1 VGEGVPLL
9 SLLLDQRGT
18 AVTVTGLNASIAFIG
33 VMLGPMLTPTLIR
46 RFGFRRFLAAAMLA
60 DILDF
65 LAMKPLHSLSAWF
78 ILRLLSGLIGS
89 AIFTAGEAWI
99 NLLVDDAT
107 RGRVIGIYAAAL
119 SAGLGL
125 GPLVLTITG
134 ISGWPPFL
142 ANAALIV
149 VGMLP
154 LLAATEAPGGPGR
167 ERSPNPLVYMRR
179 AALIVSVVALFGFLE
194 SANFS
199 LLPIWGVRSGL
210 TVSEASALVST
221 IYLGGAVLQVPI
233 GVLSDKIRRI
243 NALRCCA
250 LVGAA
255 GATLLLARHIPLA
268 ALYPLL
274 LVWGGIMSG
283 IYPVALGMAG
293 DRFAG
298 SEMVSANAAIIM
310 GYALGALAGPGL
322 GGAAMQ
328 VWNPQGLPAM
338 LAVLFAVLLVMTGMR
353 KARWQNSSGT
363 LKQPSAK
370 LPESE

>member
-1 VGEGVPLL
+1 
-9 SLLLDQRGT
+9 LLLDERGT
-18 AVTVTGLNASIAFIG
+18 AVTVTGLNASVAFIG
-33 VMLGPMLTPTLIR
+33 VMLGPMLTPALIR
-46 RFGFRRFLAAAMLA
+46 RFGFRRFLAAAMAA

-78 ILRLLSGLIGS
+78 VLRLLSGLIGS

-99 NLLVDDAT
+99 NLLVHETA

-119 SAGLGL
+119 SAGFGL
-125 GPLVLTITG
+125 GPLVLTVTG
-134 ISGWPPFL
+134 INGWPPFL
-142 ANAALIV
+142 ANAALV
-149 VGMLP
+149 ALAMLP
-154 LLAATEAPGGPGR
+154 LLFATEAAGGPGR

-179 AALIVSVVALFGFLE
+179 AALIVSVVALFGLLE
-194 SANFS
+194 AANFS

-221 IYLGGAVLQVPI
+221 IYLGGAVVQVPI

-243 NALRCCA
+243 NALRFCGF
-250 LVGAA
+250 VGAI
-255 GATLLLARHIPLA
+255 GAVLLLARHIPVA

-298 SEMVSANAAIIM
+298 AEMVSANAAIIM
-310 GYALGALAGPGL
+310 GYAVGALVGPGL
-322 GGAAMQ
+322 GGLAMQ
-328 VWNPQGLPAM
+328 LWNAQGLPAM
-338 LAVLFAVLLVMTGMR
+338 LAVLFVVLLVMTS
-353 KARWQNSSGT
+353 N
-363 LKQPSAK
+363 AK
-370 LPESE
+370 SKPA

>member
-1 VGEGVPLL
+1 M
-9 SLLLDQRGT
+9 LLDQRGT
-18 AVTVTGLNASIAFIG
+18 AVTVTGLNASVAFIG

-78 ILRLLSGLIGS
+78 VLRLFSGLIGS
-89 AIFTAGEAWI
+89 GIFTAGEAWI

-142 ANAALIV
+142 ANAGLIV
-149 VGMLP
+149 LGMLP
-154 LLAATEAPGGPGR
+154 LLAANEAPGGPGR
-167 ERSPNPLVYMRR
+167 ERSANPLVYMRR
-179 AALIVSVVALFGFLE
+179 AALIVSVVALFGLLE

-243 NALRCCA
+243 NALRFCA
-250 LVGAA
+250 LVGVTGSA
-255 GATLLLARHIPLA
+255 LLLARHIPLA

-283 IYPVALGMAG
+283 IYPIALGVAG

-298 SEMVSANAAIIM
+298 AEMVQRRHNHGLRPRRSGRTRPCRRRHAGLEPAGLA
-310 GYALGALAGPGL
+310 GHAGRTVRRPALHDRYLEGALAEFERDIE
-322 GGAAMQ
+322 AA
-328 VWNPQGLPAM
+328 VG
-338 LAVLFAVLLVMTGMR
+338 
-353 KARWQNSSGT
+353 
-363 LKQPSAK
+363 
-370 LPESE
+370 